1 MGPRSVTMPDPRCDF
16 ALIGALEIL
25 AEEVF
30 EVFGVSGRRM
40 GRFRLLRLAA
50 ISRICSSC

>member
-16 ALIGALEIL
+16 ALIGAFEIL
-25 AEEVF
+25 AVF
-30 EVFGVSGRRM
+30 FANVFGVSGRRM